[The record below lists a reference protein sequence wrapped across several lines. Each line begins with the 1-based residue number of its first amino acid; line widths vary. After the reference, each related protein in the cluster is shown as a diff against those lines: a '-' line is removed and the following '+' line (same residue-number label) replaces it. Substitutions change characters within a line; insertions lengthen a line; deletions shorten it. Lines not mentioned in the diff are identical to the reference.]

1 MEQKAEKRKYPLISS
16 MYTLMEE
23 VGQGASAVVYKAKC
37 IPFNEIVAIKVLDMD
52 RCNNSLDDI
61 RREAQTMSLINHPNV
76 LSAYCSFVVDHSL
89 WVVMP
94 YMSGGSCLHIMK
106 SAYSDGFEEP
116 VIATVLKES
125 LKALE
130 YLHHHGH
137 IHRDVKAG
145 NILIGE
151 YGAIKLGDFG
161 VSACMFDTGDRQRS
175 RNTFVGTPCW
185 MAPEVLEQVN
195 GYDFKADIWSFG
207 ITALE
212 LAHGHAPFSKYP
224 PMKVLLM
231 TLQNAPPGLDYERDK
246 RFSKSFKEMIAM
258 CLVKNPSKRPTAEK
272 LMRHSFF
279 KHAKSC
285 EYIVRTVLDGLAP
298 LGQRFRDLKVKDAER
313 LAQKKMPFDLKEERS
328 QNEYKRGVSS
338 WNFDIED
345 LKAQAA
351 SMQDDDGC
359 FGGKEEPD
367 LTDAH
372 SKGLPGIQSSFSQD
386 SLEEANPSGPPIH
399 PISIEPTA
407 DVGGRVSI
415 RQSGRLPSSL
425 EFKSEELV
433 KALEVPEDEL
443 VQQELKAMDLIGR
456 DHGAS
461 EVPEPHGRDDRGESK
476 QSVKVPQKL
485 EGRDLRL
492 EKTQQ
497 EGRRASSGPLVSEYV
512 LAGYRN
518 RDDDRD
524 YERLP
529 SRAIDDSF
537 RTRSN
542 HRDRAFSGPLSSCG
556 APLDHRFLNGLPG
569 VSRPLTGLKDSSEK
583 GLYVQKKG
591 RFSVTSADV
600 ELTEDQAPSAVTRR
614 SASTQAL
621 AQLSHSFSG
630 STIPTTAVLPCLQ
643 NLLNHTVSQ
652 QDLLSSL
659 ISSISRGEPFQ
670 AQRASDF
677 SSQRPGA
684 CSSDSLEVEISSD
697 REHELLQQVAELQ
710 SRLTG
715 LVEEL
720 QTLKLRNIS
729 LERQLNAIYNKEEE
743 ERIRR
748 EDEAKEDR

>member
-1 MEQKAEKRKYPLISS
+1 MEQKVEKKKYPVLSS

-23 VGQGASAVVYKAKC
+23 VGQGASAIVYKAKC
-37 IPFNEIVAIKVLDMD
+37 IPFNETVAIKVLDMD

-76 LSAYCSFVVDHSL
+76 LSAHCSFVVEHSL

-94 YMSGGSCLHIMK
+94 YMAGGSCLHIMK

-116 VIATVLKES
+116 IIATVLKEC

-130 YLHHHGH
+130 YLHQHGH

-145 NILIGE
+145 NILIDAH
-151 YGAIKLGDFG
+151 GAIKLGDFG
-161 VSACMFDTGDRQRS
+161 VSACMFDTGDRQRT

-258 CLVKNPSKRPTAEK
+258 CLVKNPAKRPTAEK

-279 KHAKSC
+279 KHAKSS

-313 LAQKKMPFDLKEERS
+313 LAQKKMPFDVKEERS

-351 SMQDDDGC
+351 SIQDDDGY
-359 FGGKEEPD
+359 FAGKEEPD
-367 LTDAH
+367 PSEAH
-372 SKGLPGIQSSFSQD
+372 NKAVSGSQPSFSQD
-386 SLEEANPSGPPIH
+386 SLEETN
-399 PISIEPTA
+399 
-407 DVGGRVSI
+407 VGG
-415 RQSGRLPSSL
+415 QSAMLPSSL
-425 EFKSEELV
+425 QLKSEELV
-433 KALEVPEDEL
+433 KAMEVREDEL
-443 VQQELKAMDLIGR
+443 VEQELQALEISSQ

-461 EVPEPHGRDDRGESK
+461 EVSEVPYGRDDREESK
-476 QSVKVPQKL
+476 QPTKLPSKL

-518 RDDDRD
+518 REDDKEI
-524 YERLP
+524 ERSS
-529 SRAIDDSF
+529 SRACDDSF

-542 HRDRAFSGPLSSCG
+542 HRDRAFSGPLSAHG
-556 APLDHRFLNGLPG
+556 APLDHRFVNGLSG
-569 VSRPLTGLKDSSEK
+569 ASRPLTGLKDASEK

-600 ELTEDQAPSAVTRR
+600 ELMEDQAPTASTRR

-621 AQLSHSFSG
+621 SQLSHSLSSG
-630 STIPTTAVLPCLQ
+630 TIPTAAVLPCLQ

-652 QDLLSSL
+652 QDLLSNL
-659 ISSISRGEPFQ
+659 INSISRGEPMQ
-670 AQRASDF
+670 AQRASDI
-677 SSQRPGA
+677 SSQRLGA
-684 CSSDSLEVEISSD
+684 CGSDSLEVEISSD

-710 SRLTG
+710 SRLTS

>member
-1 MEQKAEKRKYPLISS
+1 MEQKLDRKKFPVSS
-16 MYTLMEE
+16 SFYTLLEE

-61 RREAQTMSLINHPNV
+61 RREAQTMRLISHPNV
-76 LSAYCSFVVDHSL
+76 LSAYCSFVVEHSL

-94 YMSGGSCLHIMK
+94 YMAGGSCLHIMK
-106 SAYSDGFEEP
+106 SAYPDGFEEP
-116 VIATVLKES
+116 IIATVLKEC
-125 LKALE
+125 LRALE
-130 YLHHHGH
+130 YLHCHGH
-137 IHRDVKAG
+137 IHRDIKAG
-145 NILIGE
+145 NILIDE
-151 YGAIKLGDFG
+151 FGAVKLGDFG

-185 MAPEVLEQVN
+185 MAPEVLEQVH

-258 CLVKNPSKRPTAEK
+258 CLVKNPAKRPTAEK
-272 LMRHSFF
+272 LLRHSFF
-279 KHAKSC
+279 KHARSS
-285 EYIVRTVLDGLAP
+285 EYIVRAVLADLAP

-313 LAQKKMPFDLKEERS
+313 LAQKKMPFDVKEERS

-359 FGGKEEPD
+359 FAGKEEPG
-367 LTDAH
+367 LTDTDNKALPVKH
-372 SKGLPGIQSSFSQD
+372 SIV
-386 SLEEANPSGPPIH
+386 EETNIPNPVIP
-399 PISIEPTA
+399 EPA
-407 DVGGRVSI
+407 IDVGGTLTSE
-415 RQSGRLPSSL
+415 QSGKMPTPL
-425 EFKSEELV
+425 EFKSQELV
-433 KALEVPEDEL
+433 KALEVREDEL
-443 VQQELKAMDLIGR
+443 AILDSSNDLSGHG
-456 DHGAS
+456 HGAS
-461 EVPEPHGRDDRGESK
+461 EVSEVPLGRESRGESK
-476 QSVKVPQKL
+476 KVDKLPQKF

-492 EKTQQ
+492 EKMQQ
-497 EGRRASSGPLVSEYV
+497 EVRRSSSGPLVPEYV
-512 LAGYRN
+512 RASYRN
-518 RDDDRD
+518 RDEEKDID
-524 YERLP
+524 RLP
-529 SRAIDDSF
+529 SRAIDDTF

-542 HRDRAFSGPLSSCG
+542 HRERAFSGPLSSHG
-556 APLDHRFLNGLPG
+556 APFDHRFVNGLSCA
-569 VSRPLTGLKDSSEK
+569 SRQLTGSKDAPEK

-600 ELTEDQAPSAVTRR
+600 ELMEDQVPTAATRR
-614 SASTQAL
+614 SISNQAL
-621 AQLSHSFSG
+621 PQLSQSAVWSPTY
-630 STIPTTAVLPCLQ
+630 TIPTAAVLPYLQ
-643 NLLNHTVSQ
+643 NLLHHTVSQ

-659 ISSISRGEPFQ
+659 INSIGKGEPLQ

-677 SSQRPGA
+677 SSQRVGA
-684 CSSDSLEVEISSD
+684 CSSESLEVEISSD
-697 REHELLQQVAELQ
+697 REHELVQQVAELQ
-710 SRLTG
+710 NRLAT

-748 EDEAKEDR
+748 EDEAKEDS